1 MDEKSIIV
9 VKEVNPGDGYAEM
22 QKIAESILQAVRE
35 KDELVHIAY
44 GTIVKELK
52 EVSRSYKEARMALD
66 VGKIF
71 FDEKELLPT
80 VHWESAG

>member
-1 MDEKSIIV
+1 MDEKKYYRGEGS
-9 VKEVNPGDGYAEM
+9 KSRRRL
-22 QKIAESILQAVRE
+22 QRCKIAESILQAVRE

-52 EVSRSYKEARMALD
+52 EVSRSYKEARIPGC
-66 VGKIF
+66 GKIF
-71 FDEKELLPT
+71 FDERNLLPT

>member
-1 MDEKSIIV
+1 M
-9 VKEVNPGDGYAEM
+9 KEVNPGDGYAEM

-52 EVSRSYKEARMALD
+52 EVLTFLQRSKDGPGCRKDFL
-66 VGKIF
+66 
-71 FDEKELLPT
+71 
-80 VHWESAG
+80 